1 MKVKKFMAP
10 TMPEVMNKV
19 RKDLG
24 SDAVILNSKVVF
36 TGGFLGLFKKRNVE
50 VVAALETDQSLKRQ
64 QPAPKAN
71 PSDDKLSQLK
81 TYIKDETNQPE
92 KEQQIVLEELRA
104 LRKMMEDKTDERA
117 SFSPA
122 YETLY
127 RELLEQD
134 IDEAFLYDWLKQIEE
149 EKSDQDLMYQEVKA
163 IVRERLTTLFAQT
176 KSGEMAFEKRFVHL
190 VGPTGVGKTTTIAK
204 LAAHALLNDK
214 KKVALIT
221 TDTYRIAAIEQL
233 KTYAK
238 ILDIPLEIAYTIE
251 DYQKARLKFQQY
263 DLVFVDTAGRNFRD
277 PKYVEDLSRVVD
289 LNTDI
294 ETYLVLSLTA
304 KNKDLLQIYQQFTA
318 IPLKGFIFTKK
329 DETDTSG
336 AIVQLVANAQ
346 IGVSYITTGQDV
358 PDDITSAAP
367 DYLASLVM
375 GSTHDES

>member
-1 MKVKKFMAP
+1 MAP

-19 RKDLG
+19 RKELG

-36 TGGFLGLFKKRNVE
+36 TGGFLGMFKKRNVE
-50 VVAALETDQSLKRQ
+50 VVAALETDQSLKKP
-64 QPAPKAN
+64 QPAPKKQPA
-71 PSDDKLSQLK
+71 PDKMGQLK
-81 TYIKDETNQPE
+81 SYIKDETKQPE

-104 LRKMMEDKTDERA
+104 LRKMMENQTDEKA
-117 SFSPA
+117 AFAPA
-122 YETLY
+122 YETVY
-127 RELLEQD
+127 HELLEQD
-134 IDEAFLYDWLKQIEE
+134 IDEAFLSDWLKQIETEQTE
-149 EKSDQDLMYQEVKA
+149 ENLIYQEVKA
-163 IVRERLTTLFAQT
+163 LVRERLEALFKQT
-176 KSGEMAFEKRFVHL
+176 GSGKMTFEKRFVHL

-214 KKVALIT
+214 KKVAMIT

-277 PKYVEDLSRVVD
+277 AKYVEELSRVVD

-318 IPLKGFIFTKK
+318 IPLRGFIFTKK

-346 IGVSYITTGQDV
+346 LGVSYITTGQDV
-358 PDDITSAAP
+358 PDDITPATP
-367 DYLASLVM
+367 DYLTSLVM
-375 GSTHDES
+375 GLNHDES